1 MVAAVPAH
9 HAVLASLPHQAR
21 AIVRVTGEDASRFL
35 QGLLTA
41 DVGDLTLGTATP
53 AALLTVKGKII
64 TELWVLA
71 VADHDGQVEPW
82 LVLPASVADEVIAK
96 LDGHII
102 MDDVELERLDEHGC
116 ALVWRDAPEPPPSP
130 ADLRARPGI
139 MAFTATAEHPLPG
152 LILVGPADALA
163 GLDGDDLGEAADL
176 TSFTAA
182 RIAAGRPAW
191 GHEIVEDRFP
201 PEVGFV
207 AAVSY
212 DKGCYLGQEP
222 LSRIHNRGQV
232 NRVMVRVSLAASPEA
247 LAEAGPLEL
256 LAGEAEA
263 GQLTS
268 WSERAGLAVVKRRH
282 AVAGTTL
289 HAGAL
294 AVEVTSGPLG
304 DDPGRA
310 DRAASATVK
319 LR

>member
-1 MVAAVPAH
+1 VPAH

-21 AIVRVTGEDASRFL
+21 AIVRVTGEDAPRFL

-41 DVGDLTLGTATP
+41 DVGDLTPGTATP

-71 VADHDGQVEPW
+71 VTDQAGQGEPW

-102 MDDVELERLDEHGC
+102 MDDVELERLDDHGC
-116 ALVWRDAPEPPPSP
+116 ALVWRDAPEPPPTP
-130 ADLRARPGI
+130 ADLRPRPGI
-139 MAFTATAEHPLPG
+139 SAFTASAEHPLPG

-163 GLDGDDLGEAADL
+163 ELDGDDLGPAADMA
-176 TSFTAA
+176 SFTAA

-191 GHEIVEDRFP
+191 AHEIVEDRFP

-232 NRVMVRVSLAASPEA
+232 NRVMVRVGLPTSPDTPPEF
-247 LAEAGPLEL
+247 GPLEL
-256 LAGEAEA
+256 LACEAEA

-268 WSERAGLAVVKRRH
+268 WSGTAGLAVVKRRH
-282 AVAGTTL
+282 AVVGTTL

-310 DRAASATVK
+310 DRAASTSATVK